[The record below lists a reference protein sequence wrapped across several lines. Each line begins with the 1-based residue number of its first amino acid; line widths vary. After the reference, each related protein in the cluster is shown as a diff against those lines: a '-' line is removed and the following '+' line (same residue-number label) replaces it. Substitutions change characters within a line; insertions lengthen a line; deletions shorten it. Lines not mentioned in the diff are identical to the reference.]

1 MNQRQRLLEQIRQQ
15 SIQKR
20 AQALRE
26 AAQKQANNA
35 PIAAAAGAS
44 SGGGGRSGCYPPGG
58 VLLRARIEP
67 EPGFFLYQ
75 NFFLAQSGSRN
86 GRPSYE
92 WPAVFNEAGLTDK
105 ILLIISWN
113 GSLWELIDA
122 QETPEGDQFIIGAT
136 SPELYGVWN
145 PTGVE
150 PVLLETVPGAELQ
163 CQYRYCASITGF
175 DGDTSVFSPFMVPI
189 WFGVPLDGPPNSY
202 LTAFGET
209 PTLIWIDEL
218 QQWVIN
224 DGLDVLELGGTRDS
238 LPTGTF
244 EIGDGATMTIS
255 TGFCDPAQNPN
266 V

>member
-58 VLLRARIEP
+58 VLLKVSFEQ
-67 EPGFFLYQ
+67 EPGFFVYQ

-92 WPAVFNEAGLTDK
+92 WPVVFNEAGLTGK

-113 GSLWELIDA
+113 GSLWELIQA
-122 QETPEGDQFIIGAT
+122 QETPEGDEFDVGAT

-145 PTGVE
+145 PTEVE
-150 PVLLETVPGAELQ
+150 SVLLETVPGAELQ

-175 DGDTSVFSPFMVPI
+175 DGDASVFSPFMVPM
-189 WFGVPLDGPPNSY
+189 WLGVPLDGPPNSY
-202 LTAFGET
+202 LTSFGET

-224 DGLDVLELGGTRDS
+224 DDLDVLELGGTRDS